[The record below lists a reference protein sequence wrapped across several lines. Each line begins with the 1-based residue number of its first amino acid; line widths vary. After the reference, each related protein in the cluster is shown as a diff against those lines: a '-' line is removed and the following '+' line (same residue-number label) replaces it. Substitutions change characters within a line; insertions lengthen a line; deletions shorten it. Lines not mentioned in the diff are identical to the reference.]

1 MSKISKIFHKKFSLN
16 PKCSKMFGF
25 KYFQFRFTQLHGQVW
40 NVHFRGVLLW
50 WWVHRGYLWP
60 GFGVEMSSEKV
71 INVKDYKLTV
81 RSSLL
86 LFTSVSYRQQRNSSS
101 YLAGWSGDSRLCN
114 WTAVITIALLRAR
127 STIHHLSLYKAA
139 SRVPQMYECWK
150 SEISYMTCLNYSMI
164 HDIRL
169 IPQQTA

>member
-1 MSKISKIFHKKFSLN
+1 
-16 PKCSKMFGF
+16 MFGF
-25 KYFQFRFTQLHGQVW
+25 KYFQLRFTQLHGQVW

-114 WTAVITIALLRAR
+114 WTALITIALLRAR
-127 STIHHLSLYKAA
+127 STKAA
-139 SRVPQMYECWK
+139 SRVPQMYKCWK
-150 SEISYMTCLNYSMI
+150 SEISYNVMTCLNYSMI